1 MIAGSMVKKQKK
13 HLDNT
18 QLNNTHQEVGVL
30 LSKSTIMKRLHKSKY
45 RGFSTRCKPL
55 ICLKNRKKK
64 SIKARPVLENNYLD
78 YETKI

>member
-45 RGFSTRCKPL
+45 RGFGTRCKPL
-55 ICLKNRKKK
+55 
-64 SIKARPVLENNYLD
+64 
-78 YETKI
+78 